1 MPGFLQVFGN
11 EDPTTPLGYNI
22 SPTRQQLISSLMI
35 LGAFI
40 ASSAAGPIANFIG
53 RKASIWVAC
62 ILCIVSNVVMMTTT
76 SIGGL
81 YAGRLVIGLANGLYM
96 TFSQLYLQECAPAR
110 YRGLTVGAFQSWTSI
125 GKDQHQ

>member
-1 MPGFLQVFGN
+1 MLLSIVFI
-11 EDPTTPLGYNI
+11 DL
-22 SPTRQQLISSLMI
+22 R
-35 LGAFI
+35 
-40 ASSAAGPIANFIG
+40 AGPIANFIG

-96 TFSQLYLQECAPAR
+96 TFSQLYLQVSSFLSCSRDVAYLFPQECAPAR